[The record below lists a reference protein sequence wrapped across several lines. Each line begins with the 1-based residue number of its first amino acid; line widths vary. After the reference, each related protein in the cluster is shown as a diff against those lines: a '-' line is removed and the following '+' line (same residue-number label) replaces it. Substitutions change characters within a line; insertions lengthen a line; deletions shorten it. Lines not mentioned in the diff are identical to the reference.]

1 MAPPTWIVSLV
12 KEATQVKWLQVG
24 LISFLVF
31 WAEIGAVIP
40 APFFPAF
47 QNYHTNITPNPGV
60 IAKVSYETD
69 ECLSPY
75 GHSFHNGQS
84 RSFGS
89 DFRENVSGPLSTSV
103 VVEFCDR
110 LIMTAVD
117 EPTGLGSLD
126 ASLGE
131 LSIRF
136 PSQVRTNI
144 SFRNNHRLSFV
155 DTRKEAFDNDFAD
168 QFVFSNLD

>member
-24 LISFLVF
+24 LISFPVF

-103 VVEFCDR
+103 VVEF
-110 LIMTAVD
+110 L
-117 EPTGLGSLD
+117 
-126 ASLGE
+126 
-131 LSIRF
+131 
-136 PSQVRTNI
+136 
-144 SFRNNHRLSFV
+144 
-155 DTRKEAFDNDFAD
+155 
-168 QFVFSNLD
+168 